1 MGQPTV
7 TTGVTQVDG
16 VRLHYLR
23 AGSGPLLVLL
33 HGWPQTSDCWQ
44 PVLADLAADH
54 TVVAPDLRGYGL
66 SDKPSTGYDKRRMA
80 ADMAGLVE
88 ALGFETTAVV
98 GHDRGARVGHRWALD
113 RPEQVERLAVLD
125 IVPTREMFR
134 RLDASLA
141 SGYWHW
147 LFQMQPD
154 LPERLVG
161 HDIRGYLEYFF
172 ERWTYNRHGLT
183 PEAVEGYVRAFSR
196 PGAMRA
202 SFDDYRAMEQDVALD
217 DIDAAEGRRLTMP
230 VLALWGSAGL
240 PSRLPTLEIWRAY
253 ADDVTGAEIPECGHF
268 IPEEQPEALLGHL
281 RSFLDDEA
289 SR

>member
-33 HGWPQTSDCWQ
+33 HGWPQTSDCWR
-44 PVLADLAADH
+44 PVLPDLAADH

-113 RPEQVERLAVLD
+113 RPDQVERLAVLD

-183 PEAVEGYVRAFSR
+183 PEAVDGYVRAFSR

-230 VLALWGSAGL
+230 VLALWGSVGL

-281 RSFLDDEA
+281 WSFLADEA